1 MKKERRVAHSDPRD
15 RSTYVFKTEA
25 EYYQD
30 YQFSKYAITTKKAG
44 WDCLRHYEIMGNS
57 CIPLFQ
63 DIQHAPRFTMMKFPK
78 ALLTKA
84 MFFEKNDPKW
94 LDKNYGYLLSEMQDH
109 FEKYNTTVRLAEQVL
124 NEVKLYKRS

>member
-1 MKKERRVAHSDPRD
+1 
-15 RSTYVFKTEA
+15 
-25 EYYQD
+25 
-30 YQFSKYAITTKKAG
+30 
-44 WDCLRHYEIMGNS
+44 MGNS

-63 DIQHAPRFTMMKFPK
+63 DIQNAPRFTMMKLPK

-94 LDKNYGYLLSEMQDH
+94 LDKNYDYLVSEMQEH

-124 NEVKLYKRS
+124 NEVKIYKRS